1 MFKRFISYYKPYKK
15 LFFLDML
22 AALFISLI
30 GLLYPILTN
39 YILKKLIPEEKL
51 NWIIILGLVLL
62 GIYFIRMLLRYFVQY
77 YGHVMGVRMQ
87 ADMRSQMFKK
97 LQKLPFTY
105 YDEHETGK
113 IMSRMTNDLMQVSE
127 LAHHGP
133 ENIFICGATVI
144 LSFAYLLTL
153 NWLLTLIIFACVPIL
168 IIISLFLRKRMNRA
182 FMDTRKSVA
191 EINGALESS
200 ITGIRVTK
208 AFNNSEEE
216 LRKFESGNKQFV
228 KARSKAYKA
237 MGLFG
242 SSTSFVTDL
251 FYLVVLI
258 VGAIFISKKFNVDY
272 AILTTFVVSI
282 SMFINPLT
290 TLINFVEQYQE
301 GVTGFK
307 RFIEIIDEPEE
318 QEFEDAVDLT
328 NVKGDITFSDVY
340 FDYETTKG
348 VLNGISFHIP
358 SGKTIAFVGPSGGG
372 KTTICHLIPNF
383 YPITKGEIKID
394 DYNIQSLSF
403 QSLRDSIGIVQ
414 QDVFLFTGTILENI
428 RYGRLDASVEEVYEA
443 AKKAKIHDYILELPN
458 GYNTEIGERG
468 IKLSGGQK
476 QRLSI
481 ARVFLKNPAILI
493 LDEATSALDNV
504 TEAYIQESLEELSKG
519 RTTLVVAHRLSTIK
533 NADYIYVIDEGK
545 IKEEGNHIELISQ
558 NGEYAKLYQQQFHN
572 EELLINSSKLKK

>member
-1 MFKRFISYYKPYKK
+1 M
-15 LFFLDML
+15 DML

-39 YILKKLIPEEKL
+39 YILKKLIPDENLK
-51 NWIIILGLVLL
+51 WIIILGLILFGVYLL
-62 GIYFIRMLLRYFVQY
+62 RMGLRYFVQY
-77 YGHVMGVRMQ
+77 YGHVMGVKMQ
-87 ADMRSQMFKK
+87 ADMRSEMFKK
-97 LQKLPFTY
+97 LQKLPFSY

-144 LSFAYLLTL
+144 LSFIYLMTL
-153 NWLLTLIIFACVPIL
+153 NWILTLIVFACVPIL
-168 IIISLFLRKRMNRA
+168 VIISLFLRKRMSKA
-182 FMDTRKSVA
+182 FMETRKSVA
-191 EINGALESS
+191 EINGSLESS

-216 LRKFESGNKQFV
+216 LRKFELGNKKFV
-228 KARSKAYKA
+228 QARSKAYKA
-237 MGLFG
+237 MGQFG
-242 SSTSFVTDL
+242 SSTAFVTDL
-251 FYLVVLI
+251 FYLVILI
-258 VGAIFISKKFNVDY
+258 VGAIFIAQKFNVDY
-272 AILTTFVVSI
+272 AIFTTFVVSI
-282 SMFINPLT
+282 SLFINPLT

-307 RFIEIIDEPEE
+307 RFIEIIDEPIE
-318 QEFEDAVDLT
+318 QESVNAIHFSD
-328 NVKGDITFSDVY
+328 VKGDILFSDVF

-348 VLNGISFHIP
+348 VLNGISFHISP
-358 SGKTIAFVGPSGGG
+358 GKTIAFVGPSGGG

-394 DYNIQSLSF
+394 GQNIQSLSF
-403 QSLRDSIGIVQ
+403 ESLRAAIGIVQ
-414 QDVFLFTGTILENI
+414 QDVFLFTGTILDNI
-428 RYGRLDASVEEVYEA
+428 RYGKLDATDEEIYEA
-443 AKKAKIHDYILELPN
+443 AKKAKIHDSILEFPN
-458 GYNTEIGERG
+458 GYQTEIGERG
-468 IKLSGGQK
+468 VKLSGGQK

-504 TEAYIQESLEELSKG
+504 TEAYIQDSLEELAKG

-545 IKEEGNHIELISQ
+545 IKEEGTHSDLLFKS
-558 NGEYAKLYQQQFHN
+558 GEYAKLYHQQFKD
-572 EELLINSSKLKK
+572 EDLLINSFKEQA

>member
-1 MFKRFISYYKPYKK
+1 MFIRFIKYYRPYKK
-15 LFFLDML
+15 MFFLDML

-39 YILKKLIPEEKL
+39 KILDEFIP
-51 NWIIILGLVLL
+51 NQQFQWIVILGLSLL
-62 GIYFIRMLLRYFVQY
+62 GCYFVRMLLRYFVQY
-77 YGHVMGVRMQ
+77 YGHVMGVKMQ
-87 ADMRSQMFKK
+87 ADMRSEMFKK
-97 LQKLPFTY
+97 LQKLPFSY

-153 NWLLTLIIFACVPIL
+153 NWVLTLIVFACVPL
-168 IIISLFLRKRMNRA
+168 LVFISLVMRKRMNRA
-182 FMDTRKSVA
+182 FMETRKSVA
-191 EINGALESS
+191 VINGALESS
-200 ITGIRVTK
+200 ITGVRVTK

-216 LRKFESGNKQFV
+216 LRKFEVGNKQFV

-237 MGLFG
+237 MGQFG
-242 SSTSFVTDL
+242 SSTAFITDL
-251 FYLVVLI
+251 FNLVVLV
-258 VGAIFISKKFNVDY
+258 VGAIFVYKEWNVDY
-272 AILTTFVVSI
+272 AILVTFMVSI
-282 SMFINPLT
+282 NVFINPLT

-307 RFIEIIDEPEE
+307 RFIEIIDETEEMESPEAIDVE
-318 QEFEDAVDLT
+318 QLEGNIEFK
-328 NVKGDITFSDVY
+328 NVC

-348 VLNGISFHIP
+348 VLIDISFEIQK
-358 SGKTIAFVGPSGGG
+358 GKTVAFVGPSGGG
-372 KTTICHLIPNF
+372 KTTICHLLPNF
-383 YPITKGEIKID
+383 YPVTTGEITID
-394 DYNIQSLSF
+394 GYNINQLSF
-403 QSLRDSIGIVQ
+403 ASLRKHIGIVQ

-428 RYGRLDASVEEVYEA
+428 RYGRLEATDEEVFEA
-443 AKKAKIHDYILELPN
+443 ARKANIHEYILTLEN
-458 GYNTEIGERG
+458 GYNTQIGERG

-481 ARVFLKNPAILI
+481 ARVFLKNPSILI

-504 TEAYIQESLEELSKG
+504 TEAYIQESLEQLAKG

-533 NADYIYVIDEGK
+533 NADIIYVIGEGK
-545 IKEEGNHIELISQ
+545 IRESGSHEELMAQ
-558 NGEYAKLYQQQFHN
+558 NGEYAKLYYQQFKN
-572 EELLINSSKLKK
+572 AELMVNQTL

>member
-1 MFKRFISYYKPYKK
+1 M
-15 LFFLDML
+15 FFLDML

-39 YILKKLIPEEKL
+39 KILDEFIP
-51 NWIIILGLVLL
+51 NQQFQWIVILGLSLL
-62 GIYFIRMLLRYFVQY
+62 GCYLVRMLLRYFVQY
-77 YGHVMGVRMQ
+77 YGHVMGVKMQ
-87 ADMRSQMFKK
+87 ADMRSEMFKK
-97 LQKLPFTY
+97 LQKLPFSY

-153 NWLLTLIIFACVPIL
+153 NWVLTLIVFACVPL
-168 IIISLFLRKRMNRA
+168 LVFISLVMRKRMNRA
-182 FMDTRKSVA
+182 FMETRKSVA
-191 EINGALESS
+191 VINGALESS
-200 ITGIRVTK
+200 ITGVRVTK

-216 LRKFESGNKQFV
+216 LRKFEVGNKQFV

-237 MGLFG
+237 MGQFG
-242 SSTSFVTDL
+242 SSTAFITDL
-251 FYLVVLI
+251 FNLVVLV
-258 VGAIFISKKFNVDY
+258 VGAIFVYKEWNVDY
-272 AILTTFVVSI
+272 AILVTFMVSI
-282 SMFINPLT
+282 NVFINPLT

-307 RFIEIIDEPEE
+307 RFIEIIDETEEMESPEAIDVE
-318 QEFEDAVDLT
+318 QLEGNIEFK
-328 NVKGDITFSDVY
+328 NVS

-348 VLNGISFHIP
+348 VLNDISFEIQK
-358 SGKTIAFVGPSGGG
+358 GKTVAFVGPSGGG
-372 KTTICHLIPNF
+372 KTTICHLLPNF
-383 YPITKGEIKID
+383 YPVTMGEITID
-394 DYNIQSLSF
+394 GYNINQLSF
-403 QSLRDSIGIVQ
+403 ASLRNHIGIVQ

-428 RYGRLDASVEEVYEA
+428 RYGRLEATDEEVYEA
-443 AKKAKIHDYILELPN
+443 ARKANIHEYILTLEN
-458 GYNTEIGERG
+458 GYNTQIGERG

-481 ARVFLKNPAILI
+481 ARVFLKNPSILI

-504 TEAYIQESLEELSKG
+504 TEAYIQESLEQLAKG

-533 NADYIYVIDEGK
+533 NADIIYVIDEGK
-545 IKEEGNHIELISQ
+545 IRESGSHEELMAQ
-558 NGEYAKLYQQQFHN
+558 NGEYAKLYYQQFKN
-572 EELLINSSKLKK
+572 AELMVNQTL

>member
-1 MFKRFISYYKPYKK
+1 M
-15 LFFLDML
+15 DML

-39 YILKKLIPEEKL
+39 YILKKLIPDENLK
-51 NWIIILGLVLL
+51 WIIILGLILFGVYLL
-62 GIYFIRMLLRYFVQY
+62 RMGLRYFVQY
-77 YGHVMGVRMQ
+77 YGHVMGVKMQ
-87 ADMRSQMFKK
+87 ADMRSEMFKK
-97 LQKLPFTY
+97 LQKLPFSY

-144 LSFAYLLTL
+144 LSFIYLMTL
-153 NWLLTLIIFACVPIL
+153 NWILTLIVFACVPIL
-168 IIISLFLRKRMNRA
+168 VIISLFLRKRMSKA
-182 FMDTRKSVA
+182 FMETRKSVA
-191 EINGALESS
+191 EINGSLEFS

-216 LRKFESGNKQFV
+216 LRKFELGNKKFV
-228 KARSKAYKA
+228 QARSKAYKA
-237 MGLFG
+237 MGQFG
-242 SSTSFVTDL
+242 SSTAFVTDL
-251 FYLVVLI
+251 FYLVILI
-258 VGAIFISKKFNVDY
+258 VGAIFIAQKFNVDY
-272 AILTTFVVSI
+272 AIFTTFVVSI
-282 SMFINPLT
+282 SLFINPLT

-307 RFIEIIDEPEE
+307 RFIEIIDEPIE
-318 QEFEDAVDLT
+318 QESVNAIHLSD
-328 NVKGDITFSDVY
+328 VKGDILFSDVF

-358 SGKTIAFVGPSGGG
+358 PGKTIAFVGPSGGG

-394 DYNIQSLSF
+394 GQNIQSLSF
-403 QSLRDSIGIVQ
+403 ESLRAAIGIVQ
-414 QDVFLFTGTILENI
+414 QDVFLFTGTILDNI
-428 RYGRLDASVEEVYEA
+428 RYGKLDATDEEIYEA
-443 AKKAKIHDYILELPN
+443 AKKAKIHDSILEFPN
-458 GYNTEIGERG
+458 GYQTEIGERG
-468 IKLSGGQK
+468 VKLSGGQK

-504 TEAYIQESLEELSKG
+504 TEAYIQESLEELAKG

-545 IKEEGNHIELISQ
+545 IKEEGTHSDLLFKS
-558 NGEYAKLYQQQFHN
+558 GEYAKLYHQQFKD
-572 EELLINSSKLKK
+572 EDLLINSFKEQA